1 MVSQLCVQPFRSSTP
16 GRSQFVYVV
25 PNAAS
30 AELPASLPRGSTDDS
45 VIVSLPGY
53 SAMNVTS
60 DLPTAL
66 LRGTIARGQ
75 TNGASVMDSGI
86 APLFLRSPC
95 QLVIFLVGSRSSLA
109 LPPTVFSS
117 VLPIPRRSI
126 PACVRAKTQIYMSG
140 APASTIPAQAK
151 RRFST
156 IAARQCRSRTTTAS

>member
-86 APLFLRSPC
+86 APLFLREHPC
-95 QLVIFLVGSRSSLA
+95 LRAREDPNLYVRSSRIDDPSTGKKKILYDCGAPVSVADHYRKRSNRSRMLRQLVV
-109 LPPTVFSS
+109 
-117 VLPIPRRSI
+117 
-126 PACVRAKTQIYMSG
+126 
-140 APASTIPAQAK
+140 
-151 RRFST
+151 
-156 IAARQCRSRTTTAS
+156 